1 MAKDTK
7 EPGEEEFAS
16 DSNLNTMPQSSAVT
30 GEPGHDDAT
39 GHDSSRYFSLKT
51 HGSFDEDQ
59 STGSNSPGGSD
70 EDISIFRTRSLLDDD
85 DGEEAEGGTG
95 PSTSLRTASNPSG
108 NTEISSGGINN
119 KLQQLVRAPQPIM
132 PAEGRELTCRPSVL
146 SVHLANQ
153 HSWDG
158 FLRRG
163 TRLKTF
169 VDGAMHKIRD
179 SFGTESGEKRQQ
191 APGQEDSVSEPPQ
204 RRRRLNQTDFASS
217 LAQERT
223 AEVIQL
229 QRVSIQSAMC
239 CAIALHNYCFAHI
252 ISFQQLKDYEVQASA
267 MKAANDALRE
277 ESASIQQ
284 RLDRTTQALRAA
296 GSNAQKARADADAAQ
311 ATAASLAQTLDSLDT
326 VVTETKRASQ
336 VLHQEHQKISSTVSE
351 MEGKL
356 IQKES
361 ELMRVNK
368 ELKSLRAENTEL
380 EVLKTKW
387 SDEQKRLKQSLD
399 LQDQELRELKQ
410 LQEERDALEKARKLR
425 AEQVEK
431 ELRETQEM
439 LMSATSGQAQAEK
452 IQKELQETI
461 LELRKSNEDIHE
473 KMSLQQTTN
482 SDEISRLSEAL
493 LKAEKDTQKLRIEAE
508 AAAETIQRLTNEKE
522 SAKKQISDLKSRALA
537 AEHRVKDLSCM
548 SSLFTTPEAN
558 TNQKDTRT
566 VSTTSTTPGT
576 SMSFILPPLNGSVS
590 HSIHA
595 TMEKENTTGH
605 SNIPQS
611 SICSI
616 CSKASYGLMKP
627 CQCGNKACTKKA
639 HLSCVNRIQ
648 PGPSV
653 SHPGT
658 PAPQLPVVLCSV
670 ISSSN

>member
-1 MAKDTK
+1 MK
-7 EPGEEEFAS
+7 EPGEDELTLE
-16 DSNLNTMPQSSAVT
+16 SNRNTMPQSSAVT
-30 GEPGHDDAT
+30 GEPGNGDAT
-39 GHDSSRYFSLKT
+39 GRDSSRYFSLKT
-51 HGSFDEDQ
+51 HGSFDEDH
-59 STGSNSPGGSD
+59 SVGNKSPDSSD

-85 DGEEAEGGTG
+85 DGEEAEGETG
-95 PSTSLRTASNPSG
+95 PDATLQAATNLAGNKESSIRGISNKP
-108 NTEISSGGINN
+108 
-119 KLQQLVRAPQPIM
+119 QQLVHAPQGSM
-132 PAEGRELTCRPSVL
+132 SAESRQLTCRPSVL

-158 FLRRG
+158 FVRRG

-169 VDGAMHKIRD
+169 VDGAMHKLRD
-179 SFGTESGEKRQQ
+179 SFGAESGEKRQQ
-191 APGQEDSVSEPPQ
+191 PSGQENSVSEPPQ
-204 RRRRLNQTDFASS
+204 QRRRLDQTDFASS

-223 AEVIQL
+223 AEVIHL
-229 QRVSIQSAMC
+229 QR
-239 CAIALHNYCFAHI
+239 
-252 ISFQQLKDYEVQASA
+252 QLKDYEVQASA

-336 VLHQEHQKISSTVSE
+336 VLHQEHQKISSTVSL

-361 ELMRVNK
+361 ELIRVNK

-380 EVLKTKW
+380 EELKTKW
-387 SDEQKRLKQSLD
+387 SDEQKRLKKSLD
-399 LQDQELRELKQ
+399 LQDEELRDLKQ
-410 LQEERDALEKARKLR
+410 LQGERDALEKARKIR

-439 LMSATSGQAQAEK
+439 LISATSGQAQAEK

-461 LELRKSNEDIHE
+461 LELRKSNEDIHA
-473 KMSLQQTTN
+473 KMSLQQSTN
-482 SDEISRLSEAL
+482 ADEVSRLSEAL
-493 LKAEKDTQKLRIEAE
+493 TKAEKETQKLRIEAE
-508 AAAETIQRLTNEKE
+508 AAAETIQRLKMERE

-537 AEHRVKDLSCM
+537 AEHRVKDLSSM
-548 SSLFTTPEAN
+548 SSLFTTPEAH
-558 TNQKDTRT
+558 TNQKDART
-566 VSTTSTTPGT
+566 VSTTSTTPAA
-576 SMSFILPPLNGSVS
+576 SKSFILPPLNGSGPHPIPTS
-590 HSIHA
+590 
-595 TMEKENTTGH
+595 TDKENTIGL
-605 SNIPQS
+605 SNVPQS

-670 ISSSN
+670 ISSGN